1 MEQKLSGQ
9 KYAAYE
15 ADPGPITGF
24 YDSII
29 SPVPTGVSAIAIT
42 DDEWQQ
48 AVETHGYTVSNGALV
63 APAAPT
69 TAQLLAQAQTTQNA
83 VLYAAC
89 SGTITSGFSSAAL
102 GSACNYPSTLVD
114 QANQN
119 TVAAC
124 QSGGMLWCETAGT
137 WSFKAHT
144 QAQAQGVVSSFAAWL
159 NRCQQQLAALTER
172 VNAETTIQ
180 AVQGIVWVAPSG
192 S

>member
-15 ADPGPITGF
+15 ADPGPIIGF
-24 YDSII
+24 YDSIV
-29 SPVPTGVSAIAIT
+29 SPVPNGVSAIAIT

-69 TAQLLAQAQTTQNA
+69 AAQLLAQAQTMQNA

-89 SGTITSGFSSAAL
+89 SGTITAGFSSSAL
-102 GSACNYPSTLVD
+102 GSTCSYPSTLVD

-124 QSGGMLWCETAGT
+124 PSGGMLWCEAVGS
-137 WSFKAHT
+137 WSFKSHT
-144 QAQAQGVVSSFAAWL
+144 QAQAQAVVASFAAWL
-159 NRCQQQLAALTER
+159 NKCQQQLAALIDQ
-172 VNAETTIQ
+172 VNAATTIQ
-180 AVQGIVWVAPSG
+180 AVQSVVWSEPSG